1 MKSDFQ
7 LRKVSM
13 ELRKIYDDYFF
24 TDLVKDKIYRISKE
38 EYDLIIQIL
47 NELSDIPFNPISDI
61 TELVKQKEYGITQ
74 EQANAISK

>member
-74 EQANAISK
+74 E

>member
-13 ELRKIYDDYFF
+13 ELRKVYDDYFF
-24 TDLVKDKIYRISKE
+24 TNLVKDKIYRISKE

-61 TELVKQKEYGITQ
+61 TELVKQKQYGITQ
-74 EQANAISK
+74 E

>member
-13 ELRKIYDDYFF
+13 ELRKVYDDYFF

-38 EYDLIIQIL
+38 DYDLIILIL

-74 EQANAISK
+74 E

>member
-61 TELVKQKEYGITQ
+61 TELVKQKQYGITQ
-74 EQANAISK
+74 E

>member
-13 ELRKIYDDYFF
+13 ELRKVYDDYFF

-74 EQANAISK
+74 E

>member
-13 ELRKIYDDYFF
+13 ELRKVYDDYFF
-24 TDLVKDKIYRISKE
+24 TNLVKDKIYRISKE
-38 EYDLIIQIL
+38 DYDLIILIL

-61 TELVKQKEYGITQ
+61 TELVKQKQYGITQ
-74 EQANAISK
+74 E

>member
-13 ELRKIYDDYFF
+13 ELRKVYDDYFF
-24 TDLVKDKIYRISKE
+24 TNLVKDKIYRISKE
-38 EYDLIIQIL
+38 EYDLIILIL

-74 EQANAISK
+74 E

>member
-24 TDLVKDKIYRISKE
+24 TNLVKDKIYRISKE

-61 TELVKQKEYGITQ
+61 TELVKQKQYGITQ
-74 EQANAISK
+74 E